1 MRSFFIAHILQIYV
15 NILLNGGLF
24 MKTKLVLLSVI
35 MSLTMG
41 VSACNK
47 HNQKSNSINDEPDGY
62 TDVMPQNNEG
72 NILQAFNWK
81 YSDIKDNLSGFAN
94 SGFKVIQTSPVQQP
108 KNGGPNWYS
117 FYQPVS
123 FAIATNSPLGTKQ
136 ELKDLCEEAEKY
148 GIAIICD
155 IVFNHMANIAD
166 GQLEDDGTPKVSPE
180 VDRFEHAIYEARND
194 VSNPT
199 FHHNKSAQ
207 GSGAITQYY
216 AYGDLPDLNTGNALV
231 QERCLA
237 LLKECIDVGVDGFRF
252 DAAKHIETPRDPQY
266 SSDFWPNVLGVAKTY
281 YKDKTNKDLIAYGE
295 ILNEVGGN
303 RDISYYTEYMKVTDN
318 SYISDIAAASIG
330 GKAEKAVNARYGPK
344 TDASNLVTWVE
355 SHDTYVEA
363 STHISNRKA
372 ARQYA
377 IIASRK
383 DSVAMFLARPSNTFE
398 VGVSA
403 DYFFENEE
411 VGVANRFHNRFVGYD
426 EAQAAFGSVYVNERY
441 NEETAGA
448 MLVNLS
454 NKGEFEITFSHLKDG
469 VYYNQITMDKVTV
482 SGGKAMVNFDDTG
495 IVVLTKSLHELRP
508 TISLTERNV
517 SFADNLSIKIT
528 IHNETEAY
536 YTINGGSHVALSGQQ
551 TVTIGSEVD
560 EQNMVN
566 LDIYVKNGEFS
577 IERHLHFRKV
587 QLIEGYLNV
596 VNLKPQ
602 YLTDYKLYYWAWGG
616 GSNGVWLNDYTVQD
630 GVVLL
635 NFTNKP
641 YAGFLLAIFNLDY
654 NIPNLNAWDNNL
666 VKQTGDIDTK
676 AKFYDATNF

>member
-24 MKTKLVLLSVI
+24 MKTKLVLLTLI

-41 VSACNK
+41 LSACNK
-47 HNQKSNSINDEPDGY
+47 NNNKSSAIEEDPDGY
-62 TDVMPQNNEG
+62 VDVLPKNNEG
-72 NILQAFNWK
+72 NIIQAFNWT
-81 YSDIKDNLSGFAN
+81 YNDIKDNLSGFAN

-136 ELKDLCEEAEKY
+136 ELKELCDEAEKY

-155 IVFNHMANIAD
+155 IVFNHLANIAD
-166 GQLEDDGTPKVSPE
+166 GVLEDDGTPKVSPE
-180 VDRFEHAIYEARND
+180 VDRFEPEIYAARND
-194 VSNPT
+194 ASNPT
-199 FHHNKSAQ
+199 FHHNKNAQ

-216 AYGDLPDLNTGNALV
+216 AYGDLPDLNTGNTLV
-231 QERCLA
+231 QQRCLA

-266 SSDFWPNVLGVAKTY
+266 ASDFWPNVLGEAKTY
-281 YKDKTNKDLIAYGE
+281 YKNKTNEDLIAYGE

-303 RDISYYTEYMKVTDN
+303 RDIEYYTEYMKITDN
-318 SYISDIAAASIG
+318 SYIADIATASIG
-330 GKAEKAVNARYGPK
+330 GKAEKAANARYSHK
-344 TDASNLVTWVE
+344 TDVSNLVTWVE
-355 SHDTYVEA
+355 SHDTYVDS
-363 STHISNRKA
+363 STHISNRKV

-383 DSVAMFLARPSNTFE
+383 DSVAMFLARPSNTAE
-398 VGVSA
+398 VGVCA
-403 DYFFENEE
+403 DYFFESEE
-411 VGVANRFHNRFVGYD
+411 VAVANRFHNRFVGYD
-426 EAQAAFGSVYVNERY
+426 EAQAAFESIYVNERY
-441 NEETAGA
+441 NEENAGA

-454 NKGEFEITFSHLKDG
+454 AKGEFEITFSHLKDG
-469 VYYNQITMDKVTV
+469 IYYNQVTMEKVTI
-482 SGGKAMVNFDDTG
+482 SGGKAMVTFDDTG

-508 TISLTERNV
+508 TISLTERNC
-517 SFADNLSIKIT
+517 SFADSLSIKIT

-551 TVTIGSEVD
+551 TITIGSEVND
-560 EQNMVN
+560 ENMVN
-566 LDIYVKNGEFS
+566 LDIFVKNGEFA

-630 GVVLL
+630 GVLL
-635 NFTNKP
+635 FDFSNKP
-641 YAGFLLAIFNLDY
+641 YTGFLLAIFDLNY
-654 NIPNLNAWDNNL
+654 NIPNLNAWDDNL
-666 VKQTGDIDTK
+666 LKQTGDISTK